1 VKAKVRE
8 FWGVVREEVIG
19 VGLSPPFLWR

>member
-8 FWGVVREEVIG
+8 FWGVVRQEVIG
-19 VGLSPPFLWR
+19 VALPPPYFWR